1 MADAVKQILR
11 SVTSALQVPT
21 IIILLILIAV
31 TVVVLGMFIV
41 EYFTERRRMR
51 AKIPELVDQV
61 QGKSMD
67 EIAEI
72 VKKSGLLKRQ
82 KAALISLIEHSS
94 LTDDT
99 RDAFARQLLF
109 EEQTHYE
116 KITKIT
122 DVIARIAPMFGL
134 LGTLI
139 PLGPGIIALG
149 QGDTKTLS
157 SSLLVAFDTTAAG
170 LISAAVAFVI
180 SAVRKRWYEN
190 YIVGLETLMET
201 VLEEQSRSR

>member
-31 TVVVLGMFIV
+31 TVVVLGMFIA
-41 EYFTERRRMR
+41 EYLTERRRMR

-61 QGKSMD
+61 QGKSMN

-82 KAALISLIEHSS
+82 KAALLSLIQHDN

-116 KITKIT
+116 KITKVT
-122 DVIARIAPMFGL
+122 DIIARIAPMFGL

-170 LISAAVAFVI
+170 LVSAAVAFII